1 MFGPHTLSRSPKA
14 QNESHSQSRP
24 TLHGRTVE
32 DASHAP
38 QGVNLPTR
46 RQPLGDRKVAVPKVR
61 RACLRSPFQVQ
72 AGGKDTYQA
81 VSLRLS
87 QVLGV
92 GGAGAHLP
100 IIIAVQVATDGQH
113 GAGEVEALGSHCSK
127 GVWRLVNQTGIGEEV
142 EGWGAGARVDW
153 GHLETDR

>member
-14 QNESHSQSRP
+14 QNESHSQSMP

-61 RACLRSPFQVQ
+61 RARRPNF
-72 AGGKDTYQA
+72 A
-81 VSLRLS
+81 VTLLLASW
-87 QVLGV
+87 VE
-92 GGAGAHLP
+92 
-100 IIIAVQVATDGQH
+100 
-113 GAGEVEALGSHCSK
+113 AGE
-127 GVWRLVNQTGIGEEV
+127 
-142 EGWGAGARVDW
+142 
-153 GHLETDR
+153 

>member
-1 MFGPHTLSRSPKA
+1 MTPFKLKKKVYNLTVLSQRVPPSSLHREGSRSQISFA
-14 QNESHSQSRP
+14 QF
-24 TLHGRTVE
+24 
-32 DASHAP
+32 HA
-38 QGVNLPTR
+38 QAGL
-46 RQPLGDRKVAVPKVR
+46 L
-61 RACLRSPFQVQ
+61 CLRSPFQVQ

-153 GHLETDR
+153 GHRETDR